1 MPAAESK
8 GNLFLVATPI
18 GNLEDMTYRGIRVLN
33 EVDIIAAE
41 DTRHAM
47 KLLNHFEIKKP
58 LVSYY
63 EHNKRTRGDFL
74 INKLLE
80 GKNIAL
86 ISDAGTPGISDPG
99 EDIVKL
105 CIENEIKVTM
115 VPGAV
120 AAIVGL
126 VLSGISSKS
135 FVYEGFL
142 SMNKKERREKISSLK
157 EEVRTIV
164 LYEAPHKLLKTL
176 NDLYEALGN
185 RKIALARELTKK
197 YEEVL
202 RLNLKDAILKYE
214 NEAPKGEFV
223 IVIEG
228 ADRDE
233 ILKEKI
239 NKWQELS
246 LEEHYQMYISQGFE
260 KKEAMKKVASDR
272 GISKRD
278 VYNKLIKGN

>member
-1 MPAAESK
+1 VPIAKSK
-8 GNLFLVATPI
+8 GTLFLVSTPI
-18 GNLEDMTYRGIRVLN
+18 GNLEDITYRGIRVLN
-33 EVDIIAAE
+33 EVDLIAAE

-63 EHNKRTRGDFL
+63 EHNKKAKGELL
-74 INKLLE
+74 ITKLIE
-80 GKNIAL
+80 GKDIAL

-115 VPGAV
+115 VPGAT
-120 AAIVGL
+120 AAIMGL
-126 VLSGISSKS
+126 VLSGMPSKS
-135 FVYEGFL
+135 FIFEGFL
-142 SMNKKERREKISSLK
+142 SMNKKDRREKINSLK
-157 EEVRTIV
+157 EEIRTIV
-164 LYEAPHKLLKTL
+164 LYEAPHKLLNTL
-176 NDLYEALGN
+176 NDLYKALGN

-197 YEEVL
+197 YEEVI

-214 NEAPKGEFV
+214 EEMPRGEFV

-228 ADRDE
+228 ADE
-233 ILKEKI
+233 KKILQERI
-239 NKWQELS
+239 DKWQELEI
-246 LEEHYQMYISQGFE
+246 EEHYQMYISQGFE
-260 KKEAMKKVASDR
+260 KKEAMKKVAGDR

-278 VYNKLIKGN
+278 VYSKLINS